1 MQKEINDF
9 LSYSENIL
17 CRSEDVLLHH
27 KYILLKFE
35 KRLKSRGVSHVRD
48 ISFNDCRDYVD
59 WYKKTPITIGNNKW
73 NLPKWNTIVEY
84 VKTIRAFLS
93 YQQKLNNT
101 NWDIELFPALKKERG
116 FRDCVSKEEY
126 LTLRQWFIDFAFN
139 FTTALRNQTLIDIAY
154 HTWLRRSELL
164 RLRFSDFDS
173 PYMQFEIKRKWGYI
187 DPVIFS
193 EKLKINVLLYKAVLK
208 VDLKQRWKQLDH
220 DYMFIGLDN
229 RNYWR
234 VLNKKW
240 LDNILRDFSDKLIR
254 AWKLKRRIH
263 LHMMRHS
270 FATNCVYAGLSQQAV
285 SNLMWHRNMSTTL
298 RYFNLSNVYLQQQ
311 YKKVAEFI
319 N

>member
-35 KRLKSRGVSHVRD
+35 KWLKNRGVSHARD

-59 WYKKTPITIGNNKW
+59 WYKKTPITIGHNKW
-73 NLPKWNTIVEY
+73 NLPKHNSIVEY

-101 NWDIELFPALKKERG
+101 TWNIELFPALKKERG

-126 LTLRQWFIDFAFN
+126 LTLRHWFMEYWFN
-139 FTTALRNQTLIDIAY
+139 LTSAIRNQVLIDIAY
-154 HTWLRRSELL
+154 HTGLRRSELL
-164 RLRFSDFDS
+164 RLRFENFEND
-173 PYMQFEIKRKWGYI
+173 YHQFEIKRKWGYI

-193 EKLKINVLLYKAVLK
+193 DKIKINVMLYKAMLK
-208 VDLKQRWKQLDH
+208 VDMMHRCKEYPI
-220 DYMFIGLDN
+220 DYLFIGLDN
-229 RNYWR
+229 RNYWK
-234 VLNKKW
+234 LLSSKS
-240 LDNILRDFSDKLIR
+240 LDNILRDFSDKLIND
-254 AWKLKRRIH
+254 WKLKRRVH

-285 SNLMWHRNMSTTL
+285 SNLMWHRSMSTTL
-298 RYFNLSNVYLQQQ
+298 KYFNLSNIYLQDQ

-319 N
+319 K